1 MPDFGSHVNIFTNN
15 TNQNKLESKDLYHS
29 ENNTNQ
35 KTVIASELQD
45 WIDLM
50 KKHEVSPAFI
60 VLKIYEK
67 AMNRVSEK
75 ILLITENT
83 DKLSSVM
90 SDLLTL
96 STSLSKIQN
105 QLGAKKE
112 VTKEDWDKFAQS
124 HYDPQEIPKEAWDE
138 FVKSHF
144 NEAHQGATKEDW
156 DKFAKSYF
164 GKDYKEVTKENWDKF
179 VENHFDHVERN
190 HLTEIQSSYS
200 KLIEDCKQ
208 LKAADVADF
217 KPIVTAIEGVIDDF
231 DTKIGDS
238 KFSED
243 ITKWEGDTSFQG
255 DKRGTLQGDVVWLAK
270 QFYEKNHDTDDNKGT
285 VDYLSIW
292 VQGINAAQQL
302 GQGMSQQKVVELQ
315 AQMQFISSFSSSGQ
329 QSAQSSKEELSVMVH
344 NQAGR

>member
-1 MPDFGSHVNIFTNN
+1 MILKPLSHNSANSS
-15 TNQNKLESKDLYHS
+15 NKEGVEDLSLNPKKSESEWEKL
-29 ENNTNQ
+29 
-35 KTVIASELQD
+35 
-45 WIDLM
+45 IDRI
-50 KKHEVSPAFI
+50 KAFDPQEDSYT
-60 VLKIYEK
+60 LLALTIYKE
-67 AMNRVSEK
+67 AMNRVSIK
-75 ILLITENT
+75 IEHITQNT

-112 VTKEDWDKFAQS
+112 VAKEDWDKFA
-124 HYDPQEIPKEAWDE
+124 E
-138 FVKSHF
+138 SHF
-144 NEAHQGATKEDW
+144 NE
-156 DKFAKSYF
+156 
-164 GKDYKEVTKENWDKF
+164 N
-179 VENHFDHVERN
+179 HVERN
-190 HLTEIQSSYS
+190 YLTEIQSSYS
-200 KLIEDCKQ
+200 NLIEDCKK
-208 LKAADVADF
+208 LREADVADF
-217 KPIVTAIEGVIDDF
+217 KPIITAIEGVIDDF

-243 ITKWEGDTSFQG
+243 ITKWKGDTSFQG
-255 DKRGTLQGDVVWLAK
+255 DKRGTLQGDIVWLAK

-302 GQGMSQQKVVELQ
+302 GQGMSQQKVVDLQ

-329 QSAQSSKEELSVMVH
+329 QSAQSGKEELSVMVH

>member
-1 MPDFGSHVNIFTNN
+1 MIIEPLSHNSASSSSKEGLEELSVNPKKSESEWE
-15 TNQNKLESKDLYHS
+15 KLIDRIEKFDP
-29 ENNTNQ
+29 Q
-35 KTVIASELQD
+35 QD
-45 WIDLM
+45 SYTLL
-50 KKHEVSPAFI
+50 A
-60 VLKIYEK
+60 LTIYKE
-67 AMNRVSEK
+67 AMNRVSDK
-75 ILLITENT
+75 IEIITKNT

-112 VTKEDWDKFAQS
+112 VTKEDWDKFAES
-124 HYDPQEIPKEAWDE
+124 HVD
-138 FVKSHF
+138 
-144 NEAHQGATKEDW
+144 
-156 DKFAKSYF
+156 
-164 GKDYKEVTKENWDKF
+164 
-179 VENHFDHVERN
+179 ENHIQRN
-190 HLTEIQSSYS
+190 YLTEIQSSYS
-200 KLIEDCKQ
+200 KLIEDCKT
-208 LKAADVADF
+208 LKKADIADF

-243 ITKWEGDTSFQG
+243 ITKWQGDTSFQG
-255 DKRGTLQGDVVWLAK
+255 DKRGTLQGDIVWLAK

-302 GQGMSQQKVVELQ
+302 GQGMSQQKVVDLQ

-329 QSAQSSKEELSVMVH
+329 QSAQSGKEELSVMVH